1 MLEQTLK
8 NFDPLSQFKIVNN
21 SLCIGDLEL
30 GEIFK
35 LGYTT
40 PLYIYSKD
48 IIKAKIDTLRNLF
61 SPNFKI
67 YYSIKSN
74 PFKDV
79 ISYLYQYTDGFDVSS
94 INELNL

>member
-1 MLEQTLK
+1 MLEQKLK

-48 IIKAKIDTLRNLF
+48 II
-61 SPNFKI
+61 
-67 YYSIKSN
+67 
-74 PFKDV
+74 
-79 ISYLYQYTDGFDVSS
+79 
-94 INELNL
+94 